1 MRLRGNEY
9 DAEEQLGKLSWYPGQ
24 SGQVVAESGLCREGM
39 RKPTTSAKEFTK
51 ASSLSNPPE
60 SIRRSRGKMQ
70 QVTIEHQIYIAALA
84 PHLASLAF
92 EQCS

>member
-1 MRLRGNEY
+1 MNTTPKSNWESLAGTPVRAARLWQR
-9 DAEEQLGKLSWYPGQ
+9 AHFAGKECG
-24 SGQVVAESGLCREGM
+24 
-39 RKPTTSAKEFTK
+39 KPTTSAKEFTK

-70 QVTIEHQIYIAALA
+70 QVTIDHQIYMAALA
-84 PHLASLAF
+84 PHLTSFAF